1 MMRIR
6 TIIKREKLKTKG
18 NIMKIIQDNIWKVMQ
33 KIKKRAT
40 RGKRTLISIEM
51 TKEAV
56 KEMTTEMASNRNIK
70 GP

>member
-1 MMRIR
+1 MMRIT

-56 KEMTTEMASNRNIK
+56 KEMTVEMASNRNIK